1 MEIMIKRK
9 EVNSI
14 IMIKKD
20 KENSAIKDNQEEDLE
35 MIMMIMKIEGKENME
50 IILKTDLIL
59 VLLKK
64 EDLKQ
69 NIFKKIIENKDDTYM
84 SFFIDLI
91 INIYLIN
98 ETKKQEKI
106 I

>member
-1 MEIMIKRK
+1 
-9 EVNSI
+9 
-14 IMIKKD
+14 MIKKD

>member
-69 NIFKKIIENKDDTYM
+69 NIFKKIIENKDDKYM